1 MLIPKTVNLV
11 LGAYGS
17 QTSRNSNIWL
27 IGISRMMLWDFV
39 PCQQKDRQEEAV
51 DSRKGSGEYMKSP
64 NGKRLRKK
72 SAEVG
77 CQDRD
82 KVCIL
87 TNYSKD
93 ICQPYP
99 LYPVWMSDEN
109 TDVMRQ
115 FFEGLRQVWSDEKV
129 DEWYNAIYGDVS
141 GPEKPEN
148 LVLLSPDAYLLF
160 TKGYIAF
167 EPVDKDPEGMWLS
180 LKLWWLQRDEK
191 DNVDFSII
199 PHLPSDLNPYE
210 YGIALHD
217 VCNDSP
223 LLSGKTITLN
233 THDPQNYPLPDTRII
248 EMQWVL
254 NRVLALSG
262 SVKPNA
268 LDEWHEVADEE
279 LS

>member
-1 MLIPKTVNLV
+1 M
-11 LGAYGS
+11 
-17 QTSRNSNIWL
+17 
-27 IGISRMMLWDFV
+27 
-39 PCQQKDRQEEAV
+39 
-51 DSRKGSGEYMKSP
+51 
-64 NGKRLRKK
+64 
-72 SAEVG
+72 
-77 CQDRD
+77 
-82 KVCIL
+82 CIL

-180 LKLWWLQRDEK
+180 LKLWCCSEMKKTMWTLVLSRTSHQISTHMSTVLLYMMSAMIVHSSPVRQSLLIHMIRK
-191 DNVDFSII
+191 II
-199 PHLPSDLNPYE
+199 PS
-210 YGIALHD
+210 
-217 VCNDSP
+217 
-223 LLSGKTITLN
+223 
-233 THDPQNYPLPDTRII
+233 RIHGS
-248 EMQWVL
+248 L
-254 NRVLALSG
+254 KCSG
-262 SVKPNA
+262 S
-268 LDEWHEVADEE
+268 
-279 LS
+279 